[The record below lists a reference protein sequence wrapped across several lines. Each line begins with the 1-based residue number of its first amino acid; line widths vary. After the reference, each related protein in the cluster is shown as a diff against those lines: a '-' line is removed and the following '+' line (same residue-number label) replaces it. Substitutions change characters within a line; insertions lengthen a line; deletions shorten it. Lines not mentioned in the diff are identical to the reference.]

1 MAPRDAIG
9 GAAGRRAI
17 GSQRLYSGRRFAYA
31 NMAFAGPPR
40 RRIMAEKPY
49 VESRLA
55 TVFGGS
61 GFIGRYV
68 VRALAR
74 RGWRVR
80 VAVRRPDLAGF
91 LQPLGDVGQIH
102 PVQANLRYPASIAA
116 ALVGAEA
123 AINLVGVQTQT
134 GRQNFEAVHVFGA
147 REIGRAAASQGLAR
161 LVHVS
166 GIGADPESASP
177 YIASKGRGEA
187 ALREAFPAA
196 IVLRPSVVFG
206 PEDDFLNRFGLLA
219 RTLPAPP
226 LFGGGDVRMQP
237 VFVGDVAEAAA
248 RAIEGRAKAGEI
260 YELGGP
266 EVMTLREIV
275 AFVCRT
281 TDRHPALIPLPFGL
295 ARLMAGG
302 TEIARALT
310 LGLFPK
316 ALTTTRDQIE
326 LLRRDNLVA
335 ASAIEAGRSFQGL
348 GIDPQGVEAIAP
360 AYLWRFRK
368 TGQYAS
374 SGAT

>member
-1 MAPRDAIG
+1 
-9 GAAGRRAI
+9 
-17 GSQRLYSGRRFAYA
+17 
-31 NMAFAGPPR
+31 
-40 RRIMAEKPY
+40 MAEKPY
-49 VESRLA
+49 VGARLA

-61 GFIGRYV
+61 GFIGRYI

-102 PVQANLRYPASIAA
+102 AVQANLRYPASIAA
-116 ALVGAEA
+116 ALAGAEV
-123 AINLVGVQTQT
+123 AINVVGVQTQT

-147 REIGRAAASQGLAR
+147 RQIGRAAAEQGIGA

-166 GIGADPESASP
+166 GIGADSSSSSP
-177 YIASKGRGEA
+177 YIASKGRGEE

-206 PEDDFLNRFGLLA
+206 PEDDFLNRFALLA
-219 RTLPAPP
+219 RYLPALP
-226 LFGGGDVRMQP
+226 LFGGGDAKMQP
-237 VFVGDVAEAAA
+237 VYVGDVAEAAA
-248 RAIEGRAKAGEI
+248 RALEGQARAGAV

-266 EVMTLREIV
+266 EVMSLREIV
-275 AFVCRT
+275 GFVCRAT
-281 TDRHPALIPLPFGL
+281 GRRPALIPLPFGL

-302 TEIARALT
+302 TEVASALS

-326 LLRRDNLVA
+326 LLRHDNLVSPA
-335 ASAIEAGRSFQGL
+335 AVAAGLSFEGL
-348 GIDPQGVEAIAP
+348 GIAPQGVEAIAP

-374 SGAT
+374 SGAI

>member
-1 MAPRDAIG
+1 
-9 GAAGRRAI
+9 
-17 GSQRLYSGRRFAYA
+17 
-31 NMAFAGPPR
+31 
-40 RRIMAEKPY
+40 MAEKPY
-49 VESRLA
+49 VGSRLA

-80 VAVRRPDLAGF
+80 AAVRRPDLAGY

-102 PVQANLRYPASIAA
+102 AVQANLRYPASIAA
-116 ALVGAEA
+116 ALAGAEVA
-123 AINLVGVQTQT
+123 VNLVGVQQQT

-147 REIGRAAASQGLAR
+147 REIGRAAAALGLR
-161 LVHVS
+161 TLVHVS
-166 GIGADPESASP
+166 GIGADSESSSP
-177 YIASKGRGEA
+177 YVASKGRGEA

-206 PEDDFLNRFGLLA
+206 PEDDFLNRFALLA
-219 RTLPAPP
+219 RYLPVLP
-226 LFGGGDVRMQP
+226 LFGGGEVKMQP
-237 VFVGDVAEAAA
+237 VYVGDVAEATA
-248 RAIEGRAKAGEI
+248 RALEGGAKAGEV

-266 EVMTLREIV
+266 EIMTLREIV

-281 TDRHPALIPLPFGL
+281 TERNPLLAPMPFPL
-295 ARLMAGG
+295 ARLMAQG
-302 TEIARALT
+302 TEIASALT

-326 LLRRDNLVA
+326 LLRRDNIVA
-335 ASAIEAGRSFQGL
+335 QTAIEAGRTFRGL
-348 GIDPQGVEAIAP
+348 GMEPQGVEAIAP

-368 TGQYAS
+368 AGQYAS
-374 SGAT
+374 SGAV

>member
-1 MAPRDAIG
+1 
-9 GAAGRRAI
+9 
-17 GSQRLYSGRRFAYA
+17 
-31 NMAFAGPPR
+31 
-40 RRIMAEKPY
+40 MAEAPY
-49 VESRLA
+49 VSKRLV

-102 PVQANLRYPASIAA
+102 AVQTNVRYPDSIAA

-123 AINLVGVQTQT
+123 AINLIGVQSQRGAQT
-134 GRQNFEAVHVFGA
+134 FAAVHVSGA
-147 REIGRAAASQGLAR
+147 RDIARASAAQGLGV

-166 GIGADPESASP
+166 GIGADAESHSP
-177 YIASKGRGEA
+177 YISSKGQGEA

-196 IVLRPSVVFG
+196 IILRPSVVFG
-206 PEDDFLNRFGLLA
+206 PEDDFLNRFALLA
-219 RTLPAPP
+219 RYLPALP
-226 LFGGGDVRMQP
+226 LFGGGETKMQP
-237 VFVGDVAEAAA
+237 VYVGDVAEAAA
-248 RAIEGRAKAGEI
+248 LAIEGRAKPGAI

-266 EVMTLREIV
+266 EAMTLREIV
-275 AFVCRT
+275 AFVRHA
-281 TDRHPALIPLPFGL
+281 TDRHRALVPVPFGL
-295 ARLMAGG
+295 AKLIAGG
-302 TEIARALT
+302 TEIASMLS

-326 LLRRDNLVA
+326 LLRHDNLVSQ
-335 ASAIEAGRSFQGL
+335 SAVEAGRTFQGL
-348 GIDPQGVEAIAP
+348 GMVAQGVEAIAP
-360 AYLWRFRK
+360 AYLHRFRK